1 MSIPQGGTEA
11 VYHFTATKAL
21 PWIISSGELN
31 LGAGRDY
38 TPTRLLWATTS
49 DKGEKTASCG
59 VADEEDE
66 EFKSVNPG
74 ILLVRF
80 KLAADDFF
88 EWSEIT
94 SRCPG
99 WTAEH
104 VAELEDRARDYDDY
118 ELGFSHW
125 RWRAAPLPLSRVL
138 QIDVRAYE
146 YGQAWE
152 PLRQPVTVIDDHSS
166 TLIKGVVIG
175 DYVYFAEQFPR
186 EGREFTQY
194 KRSWRVPACEC
205 PRAKL

>member
-1 MSIPQGGTEA
+1 MQEMMREA
-11 VYHFTATKAL
+11 VYHFTDTRAL
-21 PWIISSGELN
+21 PWIISSGELK
-31 LGAGRDY
+31 LAAKRDY
-38 TPTRLLWATTS
+38 TPTPLLWATTS
-49 DKGEKTASCG
+49 DKGEETASCG
-59 VADEEDE
+59 VADEELE
-66 EFKSVNPG
+66 CVSVSF
-74 ILLVRF
+74 LLVRF
-80 KLAADDFF
+80 KLAEDDFF

-138 QIDVRAYE
+138 QIDVRSYE

-152 PLRQPVTVIDDHSS
+152 PLRQPVTVIDDQSS

-194 KRSWRVPACEC
+194 KRAWRVPARDC
-205 PRAKL
+205 PRAKPRCTG

>member
-1 MSIPQGGTEA
+1 MSRLQGGTEV
-11 VYHFTATKAL
+11 VYHFTDTMAL
-21 PWIISSGELN
+21 PWIISSGELRP
-31 LGAGRDY
+31 GAKRYY
-38 TPTRLLWATTS
+38 TPTRLLWATTC
-49 DKGEKTASCG
+49 DKGEETASCG
-59 VADEEDE
+59 VADEELE
-66 EFKSVNPG
+66 CVNAG

-80 KLAADDFF
+80 KLAGDDFF

-104 VAELEDRARDYDDY
+104 VAELEDRARDCDDY

-125 RWRAAPLPLSRVL
+125 RWRAAPLPLPRVL

-175 DYVYFAEQFPR
+175 DYVYFAEQYPPL

-194 KRSWRVPACEC
+194 ARSWRVPAREC
-205 PRAKL
+205 QRAKL

>member
-1 MSIPQGGTEA
+1 MRP
-11 VYHFTATKAL
+11 
-21 PWIISSGELN
+21 
-31 LGAGRDY
+31 GAKRYY
-38 TPTRLLWATTS
+38 TPTRLLWATTC

-59 VADEEDE
+59 VADEELE
-66 EFKSVNPG
+66 CVNAG

-80 KLAADDFF
+80 KLAGDDFF

-152 PLRQPVTVIDDHSS
+152 PLRQPVTVIGDHSS

-175 DYVYFAEQFPR
+175 NYVYFAEQYPPL

-194 KRSWRVPACEC
+194 ARSWRVPAREC
-205 PRAKL
+205 PRAKPRCTG